1 MKLFLT
7 FLLSVLTLFFSSNNL
22 SATPEPYSIELQQIA
37 MPGTPAIH
45 SFAFA
50 QSNGRWLF
58 VGGRTNGLHGFS
70 AGTSFPKQYSNK
82 NIFVV
87 DPSSVQTYSRNIFT
101 EYPFAKA
108 DPLRSANMQSF
119 QDGNKLYVIGGYGY
133 DSLSNSLVTFSSLTV
148 FDVEET
154 IQAIIA
160 GTPINPY
167 TRQINDN
174 RIKVCGGELFKLGD
188 YFYLAGGH
196 NFTGDYT
203 RFVNVQD
210 YTNQIKKFKIND
222 NGVSVTISDYSV
234 NIDSVEFHRRDM
246 NVVPAIKPDGVTP
259 YSILYGG
266 VFKVNSDLPYLNPIY
281 IDGNGTTAV
290 DFTFEQK
297 MSQYTCSNLSAFN
310 ATTGNMHTTF
320 FGGTSLYYFNE
331 ITQTQVLDTLVPFID
346 DITTLTRYSNG
357 SSEEKISVTKFPVLL
372 GTNAKFI
379 LDPAVPKYSN
389 DVIKLNEL
397 SGRTY
402 VGYIFGGIRAL
413 YPNNTVSF
421 PSDYIFKVYITPNVI
436 GINQIS
442 SEIPSGFSMDQNYP
456 NPFNPNTKIRYS
468 IPENNF
474 VELKVYDAMGQMVQT
489 LVNETQTAGTYEVN
503 FDAQNVNGIALSS
516 GIYYYKL
523 SAGSAGNAGSF
534 VETKRML
541 MLK

>member
-101 EYPFAKA
+101 EYPFATA

-266 VFKVNSDLPYLNPIY
+266 VFKVNRDLPYLNPIY
-281 IDGNGTTAV
+281 IDGNGTAAV

-379 LDPAVPKYSN
+379 LDPAVPKFSN

-523 SAGSAGNAGSF
+523 SAGSAGNAVSF

>member
-101 EYPFAKA
+101 EYPFATA

-281 IDGNGTTAV
+281 IDGNGTAAV

-523 SAGSAGNAGSF
+523 SAGSAGNAVSF